1 MSSKIQGNVWDA
13 CAAHN
18 ITGAKL
24 LIMARLADY
33 SNDEGISYPSVDTI
47 CRQLGLGKST
57 VCTALSWLEA
67 EGWLFRESR
76 RRGNRNTSNLYRLN
90 AERLEKMA
98 RAERD
103 RIMALKEQW
112 KNRTE
117 RSDFDGSDF
126 ERSDFDGSD
135 SERSDFDGSDSGRS
149 AVLTVQNLNPD
160 PSVNSTEDPKDLT
173 NPARD
178 DVANKNNSQQQNSAT
193 APSVAR
199 VSHPLPDDF
208 APDDSHRTI
217 ADERG
222 ADFAAELANFR
233 DYHLS
238 RGASLCDWGA
248 AFRVW
253 LRNARPQNAGRR
265 NARTR
270 QQGLPEPAAPNMVI
284 PFGFRGGVDG
294 SDSGRSDFG
303 GDGTAQQPS
312 SPPQPPGKT
321 MAQRMHDVCHGT
333 IENTR

>member
-47 CRQLGLGKST
+47 CRQLGLGEST
-57 VCTALSWLEA
+57 VYTALSWLET

-76 RRGNRNTSNLYRLN
+76 RRGNRNTSNLYLLN
-90 AERLEKMA
+90 ADRLEKLA

-103 RIMALKEQW
+103 RVMAMREQW
-112 KNRTE
+112 KTRTE
-117 RSDFDGSDF
+117 RPDFDGPDSEGSDFDSP
-126 ERSDFDGSD
+126 D
-135 SERSDFDGSDSGRS
+135 SERSDSEGSV
-149 AVLTVQNLNPD
+149 ALTLQNLNPD

-178 DVANKNNSQQQNSAT
+178 DFTNKNNSQQQNSVA
-193 APSVAR
+193 APPMFR
-199 VSHPLPDDF
+199 TSHPLPDDF

-222 ADFAAELANFR
+222 ADLATELANFR

-238 RGASLCDWGA
+238 RGVSLCDWGA

-270 QQGLPEPAAPNMVI
+270 QQQVLPEPGEPNTAI
-284 PFGFRGGVDG
+284 PFGFRGGGDG
-294 SDSGRSDFG
+294 SDTG

-312 SPPQPPGKT
+312 PPPQPPGKT
-321 MAQRMHDVCHGT
+321 MMQRIHDVCHRDP
-333 IENTR
+333 ENTR